1 MIGGSEDPLMDLQS
15 STLMASSNGS
25 FDGHTWTSAGLTLTR
40 LCTFFSLHSRTNASL
55 FTIRTYMKPLRVFNG
70 RPELAA
76 NFVRAID
83 ALPDDV
89 LAYKDM
95 KSHLPVGRA
104 YLEKCANGDFL

>member
-1 MIGGSEDPLMDLQS
+1 
-15 STLMASSNGS
+15 
-25 FDGHTWTSAGLTLTR
+25 
-40 LCTFFSLHSRTNASL
+40 
-55 FTIRTYMKPLRVFNG
+55 MKPLRVFNG

-95 KSHLPVGRA
+95 KSHLPIGRA
-104 YLEKCANGDFL
+104 YLEKCANGDFLGA